1 MDGITRWVSS
11 PGFSQ
16 YQQPPTLGGEI
27 FDGGNLALI
36 MAAEG
41 TIPARG
47 FVAGCPAIRSPVTA
61 ETARAAA
68 ARGLRGTLFVGAA
81 DWTAAPA
88 QTTVDNFNEAGIPVN
103 HIVMEGKGH
112 EFPDD
117 FEGVLQ
123 EALKKIYQ

>member
-1 MDGITRWVSS
+1 MFS
-11 PGFSQ
+11 PKLL
-16 YQQPPTLGGEI
+16 TL
-27 FDGGNLALI
+27 LAASLL
-36 MAAEG
+36 A
-41 TIPARG
+41 
-47 FVAGCPAIRSPVTA
+47 
-61 ETARAAA
+61 
-68 ARGLRGTLFVGAA
+68 
-81 DWTAAPA
+81 TAAPA